1 MASASLRTSRL
12 RNAPTCARRD
22 LSVPRSA
29 TGISDGCS
37 LVTPFCDNCIAQS
50 KRRRDVSRRNC
61 PPVATREEPDQK
73 AGLSCD
79 RWLPTVEVFRTCG
92 WNEKAPSC
100 ALRKAPREINHPEGP
115 SRETSARPHAPR
127 TPRTSTASSAAVR
140 APRGAPGLTCRGPR
154 CGSGRSQVPRCART
168 DGSLDNAP
176 LRGRRDARRFPT

>member
-37 LVTPFCDNCIAQS
+37 LVTPFCDNRIAQS
-50 KRRRDVSRRNC
+50 KRRRDVSRRNW
-61 PPVATREEPDQK
+61 PPVATGEKPDQK
-73 AGLSCD
+73 AGFSCN

-100 ALRKAPREINHPEGP
+100 ALGKAPREINHPEGP

-127 TPRTSTASSAAVR
+127 TPRGIVDEFRTLDLMMKPREMESLQAMAR
-140 APRGAPGLTCRGPR
+140 A
-154 CGSGRSQVPRCART
+154 GSET
-168 DGSLDNAP
+168 
-176 LRGRRDARRFPT
+176 